1 MASDKSGT
9 NLLSG
14 ACRVFWPVDD
24 GSWGLVVLC
33 LESPREEGPM
43 FTLPFSSRL
52 FGDERLT
59 LAGMKLVL
67 VAGNLALFLYGG
79 VSLTLLDEP

>member
-1 MASDKSGT
+1 MASDNSGT
-9 NLLSG
+9 NLLCG

-24 GSWGLVVLC
+24 GSWGFLC

-52 FGDERLT
+52 LGDERLT

-79 VSLTLLDEP
+79 VSFTLLEEP